1 MTEESKKTILER
13 SGKTLCRDD
22 DDYAI
27 LKWVIWSKGLE
38 EFAEEV
44 KEACGENSLHADL
57 LAKRYVFHVFH
68 LRKAAKRK
76 TGDGLKIHLPLSE
89 YKTNEDTAAAVNS
102 NPDQYVLYEFN
113 ESKYAYTRY
122 RVNGKGELERI

>member
-1 MTEESKKTILER
+1 MTEESKKTLLER
-13 SGKTLCRDD
+13 GGKILCRDD

-27 LKWVIWSKGLE
+27 LKEVIWSKGLE
-38 EFAEEV
+38 EFEEKV

-76 TGDGLKIHLPLSE
+76 TGDGLKIHLPLSA
-89 YKTNEDTAAAVNS
+89 YKTNEDTATEVNS
-102 NPDQYVLYEFN
+102 NPNQYVLYEPN
-113 ESKYAYTRY
+113 ESGYGYTLCI
-122 RVNGKGELERI
+122 VNGKGELERI

>member
-1 MTEESKKTILER
+1 MTEESKKNILENG
-13 SGKTLCRDD
+13 GKILCRDD

-27 LKWVIWSKGLE
+27 LKEVIWSKGLE
-38 EFAEEV
+38 EFEEKV
-44 KEACGENSLHADL
+44 KEECGENSLYADL

-76 TGDGLKIHLPLSE
+76 TGDCLKIHLPLSE
-89 YKTNEDTAAAVNS
+89 YKTNEDTARTVNS

-113 ESKYAYTRY
+113 KSKNAYTGY
-122 RVNGKGELERI
+122 RVNEKGELERI